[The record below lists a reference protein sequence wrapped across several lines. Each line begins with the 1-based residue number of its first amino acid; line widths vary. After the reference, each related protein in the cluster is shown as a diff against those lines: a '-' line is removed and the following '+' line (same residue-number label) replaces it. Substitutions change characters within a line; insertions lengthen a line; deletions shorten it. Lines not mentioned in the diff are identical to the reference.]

1 MKNFYPKMADT
12 ANAKLLALLADSDA
26 DDSDGDDGGDGAINR
41 DLEQLDSILKDP
53 LSNVVSELKRR
64 RRRSKVDAK
73 RKTYRLHGGKL
84 NADMEHA
91 MGEANMAFAMG
102 EYAKAEASLKQ
113 ASGGNAALC
122 YPRPQSQW
130 RVRVCV
136 PNHLVGASLASCV
149 GRGRALEEGL
159 ARSAGLLLNG
169 MVRSSCTQSTTGI
182 SELFHDTQVVSGIPN
197 YAPAWTLLGVIYTEL
212 GEKEKVRAQLFPY
225 RTLGVNAKEPAAGSY
240 ASMTMINTPS
250 CMRLAP
256 CFRCRP

>member
-1 MKNFYPKMADT
+1 MADP

-113 ASGGNAALC
+113 ASGGNAAHR
-122 YPRPQSQW
+122 YPRPQLHW

-136 PNHLVGASLASCV
+136 PNNLVGAYPPTLASCGAGPCFG
-149 GRGRALEEGL
+149 GRPCSLCWASFKRGGP
-159 ARSAGLLLNG
+159 
-169 MVRSSCTQSTTGI
+169 
-182 SELFHDTQVVSGIPN
+182 LFLHAIN
-197 YAPAWTLLGVIYTEL
+197 NWH
-212 GEKEKVRAQLFPY
+212 F
-225 RTLGVNAKEPAAGSY
+225 RTLPRHAGCLGYSQLRPGVDPPRRH
-240 ASMTMINTPS
+240 IH
-250 CMRLAP
+250 
-256 CFRCRP
+256 